1 MTESDSAGFSI
12 DVFAQV
18 FDFLPA
24 AFNARIVGGS
34 YLIEVLVIPIPFLPD
49 KTPHSMSIWT
59 HHILKC
65 SHKKHKN
72 TDNSQRKQL
81 KTNDQ
86 KPGSQD
92 TKKQQAH
99 IDNFSSW
106 TCKNNQYSHGIKY
119 HLLVDAVSK
128 GVRDFKVTTASLHDS
143 QVMLAKEGDYDLFL
157 DKGYVGAKNLPA
169 RVTVYIPNKVYD
181 GREPMP
187 EEKLLNKL
195 MSGIRCRVEHVNGF
209 LKNFLHGDTDRYKR
223 NPRMEV
229 ACMFKCLIYNVFRY
243 EYLKQKAV

>member
-1 MTESDSAGFSI
+1 
-12 DVFAQV
+12 
-18 FDFLPA
+18 
-24 AFNARIVGGS
+24 
-34 YLIEVLVIPIPFLPD
+34 
-49 KTPHSMSIWT
+49 MSIWT